1 MKRIILTLAFALGFA
16 LPMLLSAQNNTDEDQ
31 IKSVIDKAYI
41 EGIHNLGDLEETR
54 KGFHPGFDLL
64 IMRNNLLSKLPIYTW
79 LETTERRKAENPNG
93 PENKTTV
100 RYLMI
105 DIVETAAIA
114 KIELYREDKLQFTD
128 YLSLYKFNEGWR
140 IVSKIYQQH

>member
-1 MKRIILTLAFALGFA
+1 MKRIILTLALAIGIG

-41 EGIHNLGDLEETR
+41 EGLQNMGDIVEIR

-93 PENKTTV
+93 PEHKTTV
-100 RYLMI
+100 KYLFI

-114 KIELYREDKLQFTD
+114 KIELYREEKLQFTD

>member
-16 LPMLLSAQNNTDEDQ
+16 LPMLLSAQNNTEEDQ

-41 EGIHNLGDLEETR
+41 EGIHNLGDLDETR

>member
-16 LPMLLSAQNNTDEDQ
+16 LPMLLSAQNNTEEDQ

-41 EGIHNLGDLEETR
+41 EGIHNLGDLDETR

-64 IMRNNLLSKLPIYTW
+64 IMRNNLLSKRPIYTW

>member
-1 MKRIILTLAFALGFA
+1 MKRIILTLALAIGIG
-16 LPMLLSAQNNTDEDQ
+16 LPTMLSAQNNTDEDQ

-41 EGIHNLGDLEETR
+41 EGIHNLGDLEEIR

-93 PENKTTV
+93 PEHKTTV
-100 RYLMI
+100 KYLMI